1 MKKWIRTVGA
11 GLFAALLVWQL
22 TALPGLAAST
32 GTVTASDVNIRQD
45 ASTSA
50 SIVGTATLGETYAV
64 GESKQDSDGKTW
76 YQITLTDGQTGYI
89 REDFI
94 TVEEDTAAAAST
106 EEAEEQTPYSI
117 TKETGQDGTPTYYFV
132 DSSNGL
138 RLSLDEIAEM
148 TNQVTTLQAQL
159 PTAGNSGR
167 IAVIILILLL
177 ILAGVVDVSL
187 YTRLLNEARAGNRP
201 RTAGSLLKR
210 GSTAAAGRKRTP
222 AGRRSEREREE
233 KRTVAERDAAGR
245 KIVHPAAASEKPIM
259 DFTFGDPAEAKKEAA
274 PEDTDEEAKTKE
286 RDGDEEE
293 KNPAIP
299 PQDTFAGKLREQG
312 EADRKKDTAAEEKPA
327 EKTGEDKP
335 ESDTGLKN
343 GPSISSFRADEEP
356 DGNAAN
362 ATTAQEPQPQLR
374 PHAINWAADEEPE
387 SPAPAEKPK
396 QDEAKK

>member
-89 REDFI
+89 R
-94 TVEEDTAAAAST
+94 
-106 EEAEEQTPYSI
+106 I
-117 TKETGQDGTPTYYFV
+117 TKETGQDGTPIYYFV

-259 DFTFGDPAEAKKEAA
+259 DFTFGDPAAAKNEAA

-362 ATTAQEPQPQLR
+362 AATAQEPQPQLR
-374 PHAINWAADEEPE
+374 PHAINR
-387 SPAPAEKPK
+387 
-396 QDEAKK
+396 EAQTGRSKEMRLS